1 MTYAIQVD
9 VSHVTSLVAPGALGW
24 GRYSRHLST
33 RTHAVAGRW
42 PQSVIMNRSEW
53 KPAGHRRGVERAAVV
68 VLAVA
73 AAVAAAGVLVW
84 AFLVAVYALA

>member
-1 MTYAIQVD
+1 
-9 VSHVTSLVAPGALGW
+9 
-24 GRYSRHLST
+24 
-33 RTHAVAGRW
+33 
-42 PQSVIMNRSEW
+42 MNRSEW